1 MTLFLILLVTLMII
15 ACVKHGLVG
24 LKFFLKNESLGDK
37 AQGSRLSGN
46 NNSYCR
52 TWDENGKS
60 AILELI
66 FFFFLSSPKR
76 AAIEMILNCKEA
88 SLYFCFTYNNLP
100 SCLPPCLK
108 LW

>member
-1 MTLFLILLVTLMII
+1 MTLFLILLITLMII

-24 LKFFLKNESLGDK
+24 LQFFLKNESLGDK

-66 FFFFLSSPKR
+66 FFFFFVLTKESS
-76 AAIEMILNCKEA
+76 N
-88 SLYFCFTYNNLP
+88 
-100 SCLPPCLK
+100 
-108 LW
+108 